1 MMLAGTSQG
10 DAVTRLVVTSSR
22 SVLQSTMSPHLPLFT
37 PLHLVQLFV
46 DTIQVLELTVD
57 EASKRRLRLRGA
69 SDN

>member
-1 MMLAGTSQG
+1 
-10 DAVTRLVVTSSR
+10 
-22 SVLQSTMSPHLPLFT
+22 LPLFT